1 MPPSPS
7 SGSGSSSV
15 ACLRCT
21 PLLVPLVLARRRE
34 EERGGRK
41 EGNEGEW
48 ERREG
53 GERKER
59 ERRERGRRERG
70 GRGEEAN
77 EYLLYST
84 LVRKPTEQL
93 AIRSCTSK
101 FT

>member
-1 MPPSPS
+1 MFRL
-7 SGSGSSSV
+7 
-15 ACLRCT
+15 CL
-21 PLLVPLVLARRRE
+21 LGGEKRRR
-34 EERGGRK
+34 ERGGRK

-59 ERRERGRRERG
+59 ERGERGRRERG
-70 GRGEEAN
+70 GREEGEREGEEAN

-84 LVRKPTEQL
+84 LLRKPTEQL

>member
-59 ERRERGRRERG
+59 ERG
-70 GRGEEAN
+70 GREEGEREGGEGKKQMN
-77 EYLLYST
+77 TSSTLLYLGSP
-84 LVRKPTEQL
+84 L
-93 AIRSCTSK
+93 SN
-101 FT
+101 